1 MHLSKLSKGS
11 RFENRDKRR
20 KANVVLNILIGIVV
34 ILILVIGSQL
44 MLGGNDSEQAS
55 KGTKEETGS
64 NQIENEKNKEEK
76 DKEQTAKEDAESEQ
90 DSSEEAD
97 AAEEDENAKEEP
109 EESEAGEEEVVT
121 EGDPNSNVD
130 QIIENPGW
138 KPVGTSQS
146 EPHAAQYDKDSQ
158 DWAEMIQAM
167 SYATGLSESDMTIW
181 FIGNNGSPN
190 DAKGTISSKD
200 KTQNY
205 KVEITWVENEGWKPV
220 KVEKLKQTET
230 R

>member
-44 MLGGNDSEQAS
+44 MLGGDDSEQAS
-55 KGTKEETGS
+55 KDTEEETGS

-76 DKEQTAKEDAESEQ
+76 DKEQTAKEDAETEQ
-90 DSSEEAD
+90 DSSEEEN
-97 AAEEDENAKEEP
+97 AEEQP
-109 EESEAGEEEVVT
+109 EESEAGEEVVT

-146 EPHAAQYDKDSQ
+146 GTHAAQYDKNSQ
-158 DWAEMIQAM
+158 DWAEMIKAM

>member
-1 MHLSKLSKGS
+1 MSKLSKGS

-76 DKEQTAKEDAESEQ
+76 DKEQPVKEDAESDQ

-109 EESEAGEEEVVT
+109 EESEAGEEVVT

-146 EPHAAQYDKDSQ
+146 EPHAAQYDKNSQ

>member
-1 MHLSKLSKGS
+1 MSKLSKGS

-109 EESEAGEEEVVT
+109 EESEAGEEVVT

-146 EPHAAQYDKDSQ
+146 EPHAAQYDKNSQ

>member
-44 MLGGNDSEQAS
+44 LLGGDDSEQAS
-55 KGTKEETGS
+55 KDTEEETGS

-76 DKEQTAKEDAESEQ
+76 DKEQDAETDQ
-90 DSSEEAD
+90 DSSEEED
-97 AAEEDENAKEEP
+97 AAKEEENAEEQS
-109 EESEAGEEEVVT
+109 EESEAGEEVVT

-146 EPHAAQYDKDSQ
+146 GPHSAQYDKNSQ
-158 DWAEMIQAM
+158 DWAEMIKAM
-167 SYATGLSESDMTIW
+167 SYATGISESDMTIW

>member
-1 MHLSKLSKGS
+1 MSKLSKGS

-76 DKEQTAKEDAESEQ
+76 DKEQTAKEDAESDQE
-90 DSSEEAD
+90 SSEEAD
-97 AAEEDENAKEEP
+97 AAKEDENVKEEP
-109 EESEAGEEEVVT
+109 EESEAGKEVIT

-146 EPHAAQYDKDSQ
+146 EPHAAQYDESSQ

>member
-20 KANVVLNILIGIVV
+20 KANVVLNVLIGIVV

-44 MLGGNDSEQAS
+44 MFGGDDSEQAS
-55 KGTKEETGS
+55 KNTEEETGS

-76 DKEQTAKEDAESEQ
+76 DKEQTAKEDAESDQ
-90 DSSEEAD
+90 DSSEEED
-97 AAEEDENAKEEP
+97 AAEEEENAKEQP
-109 EESEAGEEEVVT
+109 EESEAGEEVIT

-138 KPVGTSQS
+138 KPVGTSQTG
-146 EPHAAQYDKDSQ
+146 PHAAQYDKNSQ
-158 DWAEMIQAM
+158 DWAEMIKAM

-200 KTQNY
+200 KTQNF

>member
-1 MHLSKLSKGS
+1 MHLSNLSKGS

-20 KANVVLNILIGIVV
+20 KANVVLNILIGIVAL
-34 ILILVIGSQL
+34 LILVIGSQL
-44 MLGGNDSEQAS
+44 LLGGNDSEKAS
-55 KGTKEETGS
+55 EKANEETASGTVKNDENKGQQDKEKAEAS
-64 NQIENEKNKEEK
+64 EENTEENSTEDADEAEKDETAEENGEENEEVG
-76 DKEQTAKEDAESEQ
+76 
-90 DSSEEAD
+90 
-97 AAEEDENAKEEP
+97 EP
-109 EESEAGEEEVVT
+109 VVT

-146 EPHAAQYDKDSQ
+146 EPHVAQYDKSSQ
-158 DWAEMIQAM
+158 DWAEMIKAM

-220 KVEKLKQTET
+220 RVEKLKQPEN
-230 R
+230 

>member
-44 MLGGNDSEQAS
+44 MLGGDDSEQAS
-55 KGTKEETGS
+55 KDTEEETGS

-76 DKEQTAKEDAESEQ
+76 DKEQTAKEDAEADQ
-90 DSSEEAD
+90 DGSEEED
-97 AAEEDENAKEEP
+97 AAKEEENAEEQP
-109 EESEAGEEEVVT
+109 EESEAGEEVVT

-146 EPHAAQYDKDSQ
+146 GTHTAQYDKNSQ
-158 DWAEMIQAM
+158 DWAEMIKAM

>member
-109 EESEAGEEEVVT
+109 EESEAGEEVVT

-146 EPHAAQYDKDSQ
+146 EPHAAQYDKNSQ